1 MNKITIP
8 NITDNTNKITFKIP
22 SVLNESLI
30 IIVEI
35 IKPEFLITVLN
46 LSECK
51 KENSK
56 IKTSTKI
63 SIVKK
68 SSKKIL
74 LISSN
79 LYTNAFTEKKLF
91 AIQSMKL

>member
-1 MNKITIP
+1 MNKIIIP
-8 NITDNTNKITFKIP
+8 NTTDKTNKITFKIP
-22 SVLNESLI
+22 SVLKDSLI

-51 KENSK
+51 NENSK

-63 SIVKK
+63 RIVKK

-74 LISSN
+74 FISSN
-79 LYTNAFTEKKLF
+79 L
-91 AIQSMKL
+91 